1 MTHKEAVKK
10 ALEMLGGKALLKQIY
25 PVAIKLIGNNTQ
37 SKDIKATIRRELN
50 SSPLVFKSTPGQE
63 GSWELLFYQEELA
76 KRDEKIAELEASLL
90 AKNNEFKAVKTE
102 DGFVSRLIEK
112 LCTFWK
118 DDKKTICEFRKVLDL
133 LGRADVVEELDTLLE
148 KKAKKVKMP
157 ISKNPD
163 KIVVNGD
170 YVVNKQVDYEVNNV
184 ETGGIGI
191 QINHNSH
198 REDVQQEDA
207 SREISPEELA
217 RAIESCQEYFWGNSS
232 YAVLFCLQRDVQKK
246 EMSQTAFERMV
257 EMLPY
262 RGKRDFQCPTG
273 TIANA
278 FSDNGFLKYHIS
290 KWEGMGAPQRAV
302 TLLNKLREALK
313 L

>member
-1 MTHKEAVKK
+1 MGDIIHGNKFEFGNGSRMINIQVNVNS
-10 ALEMLGGKALLKQIY
+10 Q
-25 PVAIKLIGNNTQ
+25 GNN
-37 SKDIKATIRRELN
+37 S
-50 SSPLVFKSTPGQE
+50 QE
-63 GSWELLFYQEELA
+63 DSG
-76 KRDEKIAELEASLL
+76 
-90 AKNNEFKAVKTE
+90 
-102 DGFVSRLIEK
+102 
-112 LCTFWK
+112 
-118 DDKKTICEFRKVLDL
+118 
-133 LGRADVVEELDTLLE
+133 E
-148 KKAKKVKMP
+148 KK
-157 ISKNPD
+157 
-163 KIVVNGD
+163 
-170 YVVNKQVDYEVNNV
+170 EVTK
-184 ETGGIGI
+184 E
-191 QINHNSH
+191 Q
-198 REDVQQEDA
+198 
-207 SREISPEELA
+207 LA

-262 RGKRDFQCPTG
+262 RGKRDYQCPTG

>member
-1 MTHKEAVKK
+1 MGDIINGNKYEFGDNSRMINIQVNVNS
-10 ALEMLGGKALLKQIY
+10 Q
-25 PVAIKLIGNNTQ
+25 GNN
-37 SKDIKATIRRELN
+37 S
-50 SSPLVFKSTPGQE
+50 QE
-63 GSWELLFYQEELA
+63 DSG
-76 KRDEKIAELEASLL
+76 
-90 AKNNEFKAVKTE
+90 
-102 DGFVSRLIEK
+102 
-112 LCTFWK
+112 
-118 DDKKTICEFRKVLDL
+118 
-133 LGRADVVEELDTLLE
+133 E
-148 KKAKKVKMP
+148 KK
-157 ISKNPD
+157 
-163 KIVVNGD
+163 
-170 YVVNKQVDYEVNNV
+170 EVTK
-184 ETGGIGI
+184 E
-191 QINHNSH
+191 Q
-198 REDVQQEDA
+198 
-207 SREISPEELA
+207 LA

-262 RGKRDFQCPTG
+262 RGKRDYQCPTG

>member
-1 MTHKEAVKK
+1 MGDIIHGNKFEFGNGSRVINI
-10 ALEMLGGKALLKQIY
+10 Q
-25 PVAIKLIGNNTQ
+25 VNVNSQGNN
-37 SKDIKATIRRELN
+37 S
-50 SSPLVFKSTPGQE
+50 QE
-63 GSWELLFYQEELA
+63 DSG
-76 KRDEKIAELEASLL
+76 
-90 AKNNEFKAVKTE
+90 
-102 DGFVSRLIEK
+102 
-112 LCTFWK
+112 
-118 DDKKTICEFRKVLDL
+118 
-133 LGRADVVEELDTLLE
+133 E
-148 KKAKKVKMP
+148 KK
-157 ISKNPD
+157 
-163 KIVVNGD
+163 
-170 YVVNKQVDYEVNNV
+170 EVTK
-184 ETGGIGI
+184 E
-191 QINHNSH
+191 Q
-198 REDVQQEDA
+198 
-207 SREISPEELA
+207 LA

-262 RGKRDFQCPTG
+262 RGKRDYQCPTG